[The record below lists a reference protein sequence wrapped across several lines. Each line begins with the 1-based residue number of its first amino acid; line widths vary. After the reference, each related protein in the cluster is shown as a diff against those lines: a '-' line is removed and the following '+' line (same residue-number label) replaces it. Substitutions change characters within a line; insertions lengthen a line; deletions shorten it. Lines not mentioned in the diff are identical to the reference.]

1 MSDTHTTNT
10 SVHALAATHPFL
22 EEIKTPAQKLL
33 AKKKAELD
41 TEYKTA
47 RGIQAALN
55 SLEDIP
61 GVPGKLHFKVVV
73 NAEGYQVHAKL
84 EKHIITL

>member
-1 MSDTHTTNT
+1 MSQTHTTNT
-10 SVHALAATHPFL
+10 SHALPMAHPFL

-33 AKKKAELD
+33 AKKKAELE

-47 RGIQAALN
+47 KGIEAALN

-61 GVPGKLHFKVVV
+61 GVPGKLLFKVVV

-84 EKHIITL
+84 DRRIIG

>member
-1 MSDTHTTNT
+1 MSDTHTVN
-10 SVHALAATHPFL
+10 SSHALPTTHPFL

-33 AKKKAELD
+33 AKKKAELE

-47 RGIQAALN
+47 QGIQAALN

-61 GVPGKLHFKVVV
+61 GVPGKLHFKVIV
-73 NAEGYQVHAKL
+73 NEEGYQVHAKL
-84 EKHIITL
+84 DRKIITQ